1 MLSGS
6 SPSASLLRLLA
17 ICLVA
22 VGVMGL
28 LRRPASTSQPEP
40 PGCDPELRDC
50 ADPPSADPA
59 PPDPSTV
66 VRAADVCRDAGYLC
80 VEVERS
86 GEWAVRRWK
95 RFEGPLVVHVPAPAH
110 EDRGVAVT
118 LQRAAAAGIRAWN
131 GQPFPIL
138 VDERGTREAHFA
150 VAWSGSLGGAQIGRA
165 ETEWRSSSGLRVRRL
180 VLASRSPFNAGRL
193 LDPDQ
198 VRLTAAHE
206 MGHALG
212 LPHSDTP
219 RDVMYPTNRGS
230 SLTARDYRTLEALYA
245 LEDGVVIQR

>member
-1 MLSGS
+1 MLSRTA
-6 SPSASLLRLLA
+6 PFATLLRLLA
-17 ICLVA
+17 LCLVA
-22 VGVMGL
+22 VGVVGL
-28 LRRPASTSQPEP
+28 LRRPASTSTPGPGGCAPGEP
-40 PGCDPELRDC
+40 DC
-50 ADPPSADPA
+50 VEPAVPA
-59 PPDPSTV
+59 PAPRDARTV
-66 VRAADVCRDAGYLC
+66 VAADEVCRDAGYLC
-80 VEVERS
+80 IEVERT
-86 GEWAVRRWK
+86 GEWAVRRWR
-95 RFEGPLVVHVPAPAH
+95 RFEGPLVVHVPAPSH
-110 EDRGVAVT
+110 EERGVAVR

-131 GQPFPIL
+131 GQPFPVL

-150 VAWSGSLGGAQIGRA
+150 VAWSGSLGGAQLGRA

-180 VLASRSPFNAGRL
+180 VLASRSPFRADRL
-193 LDPDQ
+193 LDPEQ

-245 LEDGVVIQR
+245 LDDGIVIRR